1 MEEKYCQYEM
11 AVAFCSNTVRSTQG
25 IMGFLMAFVRQIQYI
40 DQYISDLKIDL
51 VKITIKIYDQNSS

>member
-1 MEEKYCQYEM
+1 M

>member
-1 MEEKYCQYEM
+1 MEQKYCQDEM

-25 IMGFLMAFVRQIQYI
+25 IMEFLMAFVQQIQYN

-51 VKITIKIYDQNSS
+51 FKITIQIF